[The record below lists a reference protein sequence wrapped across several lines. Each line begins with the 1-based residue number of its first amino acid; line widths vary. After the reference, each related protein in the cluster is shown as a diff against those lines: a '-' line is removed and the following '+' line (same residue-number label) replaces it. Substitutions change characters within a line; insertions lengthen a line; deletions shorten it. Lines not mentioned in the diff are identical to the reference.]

1 MNVIFKKMYIFDIL
15 SKQAIVIKFEE
26 GVNVVTSSSVDGTDR
41 GKSVLLR
48 SLYHVLGADAHFDKK
63 WKNEDKVYLLEF
75 LIDAEKYFLYR
86 HRKVFKIFNSM
97 LNIVFQTS
105 SRTELSEYLGRL
117 WSFEI
122 FLPNKKTEKLEI
134 APPAYTYVMNFID
147 QDNYDGTNFN
157 SFKNLTQYS
166 NFKPDVIYSHLGIYD
181 KQYFKRVKNKQN
193 LQEKIKESQVKYEKA
208 NEMKEKTTLLLGNVI
223 VPENIKELEK
233 ELSIRSKEYNELL
246 KSINESRYQ
255 LTSLRNEKYELE
267 VALTQIQRFRD
278 NKESEIRN
286 ILKQD
291 ICPECH
297 SILTDTTDLRS
308 KRYNSIEDSTY
319 IGDTIYEDLEKV
331 KHKIKLAESDYID
344 LSKRMESYKKDISL
358 TKNEIDNYAS
368 YMGLNSLY
376 NSLNNDMFLEYQ
388 MQTELKDRLESI
400 EAELKKVAEKKAD
413 LNKKYY
419 EMIDKLVL
427 KFGLNELEDSQYKA
441 VNRVFCASG
450 SNKPISTV
458 IWYFTLNNL
467 KKYYNNNSLSLP
479 MVLDSPKNAE
489 MDDDKE
495 QALIEYILGES
506 PNHHQL
512 IFSSIGF
519 NPVEFN
525 FDKKINIIELTN
537 TKYQLL
543 DEKTFDENKKLLE
556 TVISLQLIQK

>member
-1 MNVIFKKMYIFDIL
+1 MNVIFEKIYIFDIL
-15 SKQAIVIKFEE
+15 SKQAIATKFEE

-75 LIDAEKYFLYR
+75 TIDLKKYFIYR
-86 HRKVFKIFNSM
+86 HRKVFKIFDDL
-97 LNIVFQTS
+97 LNIIFQTS
-105 SRTELSEYLGRL
+105 SRTELSEYLSSL

-157 SFKNLTQYS
+157 SFNYLTQYS
-166 NFKPDVIYSHLGIYD
+166 NFKPDVIYSQLGICD
-181 KQYFKRVKNKQN
+181 KQYFERVKNKQN
-193 LQEKIKESQVKYEKA
+193 LQEKIKVSEVKYEKA
-208 NEMKEKTTLLLGNVI
+208 SEMKEKTSSLLGNVI
-223 VPENIKELEK
+223 VPDNIKELEK
-233 ELSIRSKEYNELL
+233 ELSIRSKEYDEIL
-246 KSINESRYQ
+246 KSMNESRYL

-267 VALTQIQRFRD
+267 VALTQIQRFKD
-278 NKESEIRN
+278 NKESELRN

-297 SILTDTTDLRS
+297 SILADTTDLRS

-319 IGDTIYEDLEKV
+319 IGDSIYEDLERT
-331 KHKIKLAESDYID
+331 KHKIKLAETDYIE
-344 LSKRMESYKKDISL
+344 LSKRMESYKKDINL

-368 YMGLNSLY
+368 YMGLNNLY

-388 MQTELKDRLESI
+388 VQTELNDRLEI
-400 EAELKKVAEKKAD
+400 IDEELKKVAEEKSD

-419 EMIDKLVL
+419 EIIDKLVI
-427 KFGLNELEDSQYKA
+427 KFGLNELEDSQYKV

-467 KKYYNNNSLSLP
+467 KKYYNANSLFLP

-495 QALIEYILGES
+495 QALIEFILEES
-506 PNHHQL
+506 PNHSQL

-519 NPVEFN
+519 NPIEFD
-525 FDKKINIIELTN
+525 FDKNINIIELKN
-537 TKYQLL
+537 AKYQLL
-543 DEKTFDENKKLLE
+543 DEKSYDENKELLD
-556 TVISLQLIQK
+556 TVVNLHLI

>member
-1 MNVIFKKMYIFDIL
+1 MNVIFEKIYIFDII
-15 SKQAIVIKFEE
+15 SKQAIATKFEE

-75 LIDAEKYFLYR
+75 TIDFKKYFIYR
-86 HRKVFKIFNSM
+86 HRKVFKIFDDL
-97 LNIVFQTS
+97 LNIIFQTS
-105 SRTELSEYLGRL
+105 SRTELSEYLSSL

-134 APPAYTYVMNFID
+134 APPVYTYVMNFID
-147 QDNYDGTNFN
+147 QDNYDGTKFN
-157 SFKNLTQYS
+157 SFKNLAQYS
-166 NFKPDVIYSHLGIYD
+166 NFKPDVIYAQLGIYD
-181 KQYFKRVKNKQN
+181 KQYFERVKNKQN
-193 LQEKIKESQVKYEKA
+193 LQEKIKVSEVKYEKA
-208 NEMKEKTTLLLGNVI
+208 SEMKEKTSSLLGNVI
-223 VPENIKELEK
+223 VPDNIKELEK
-233 ELSIRSKEYNELL
+233 ELSIRSKEHDEIL
-246 KSINESRYQ
+246 KSMNESRYL

-267 VALTQIQRFRD
+267 VALTQIQRFKD

-297 SILTDTTDLRS
+297 SILADTTDLRS

-319 IGDTIYEDLEKV
+319 IGDSIYEDLERT
-331 KHKIKLAESDYID
+331 KHKIKLAEVDYIE
-344 LSKRMESYKKDISL
+344 LSKRMESYKKDINL

-368 YMGLNSLY
+368 YMGLNNLY
-376 NSLNNDMFLEYQ
+376 NSLNNDMFSEYQ
-388 MQTELKDRLESI
+388 VQKELNDRLEI
-400 EAELKKVAEKKAD
+400 IDEELKKVAEEKSD

-419 EMIDKLVL
+419 EIIDKLVI

-441 VNRVFCASG
+441 VDRVFCASG

-467 KKYYNNNSLSLP
+467 KKYYNANSLFLP

-495 QALIEYILGES
+495 KALIEFILEES
-506 PNHHQL
+506 PNHSQL

-519 NPVEFN
+519 SPIEFD
-525 FDKKINIIELTN
+525 FDKNINIIELKN
-537 TKYQLL
+537 AKYQLL
-543 DEKTFDENKKLLE
+543 DEKSYDENKELLDM
-556 TVISLQLIQK
+556 VVNLHLI